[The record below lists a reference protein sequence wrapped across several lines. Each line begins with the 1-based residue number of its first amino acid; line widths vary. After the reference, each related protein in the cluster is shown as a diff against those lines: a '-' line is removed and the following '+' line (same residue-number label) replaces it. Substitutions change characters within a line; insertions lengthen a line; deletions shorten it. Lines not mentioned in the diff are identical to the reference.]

1 MKAKAARISVF
12 AAFALLGVGRELP
25 MQPLILTLWL
35 DDDSAR
41 HFNELRQRYFPR
53 ERNYLDA
60 HVTLFHALPA
70 ESETQIRADLDEIC
84 ARTPK
89 FELNYPG
96 PRFLGKGN
104 AIEVE
109 SSELVQLRRELSG
122 QWRDLLGAQDSRVI
136 KPHITI
142 QNKVTPDKAR
152 ALFEKLTREW
162 QPFGGRGAGLLL
174 WRYRGGPWD
183 AAGQWEFTG

>member
-1 MKAKAARISVF
+1 
-12 AAFALLGVGRELP
+12 

-35 DDDSAR
+35 DADSAR
-41 HFNELRQRYFPR
+41 RFNELRQQNFPR

-60 HVTLFHALPA
+60 HLTLFHALPA
-70 ESETQIRADLDEIC
+70 VAEARIRADLDEIC

-89 FELNYPG
+89 LDLNYPG
-96 PRFLGKGN
+96 LRFLGKGS

-109 SSELVQLRRELSG
+109 SSELVRLRRELSAN
-122 QWRDLLGAQDSRVI
+122 WRDLLGAQDSRTI

-152 ALFEKLTREW
+152 ALFEQLSRSW
-162 QPFGGRGAGLLL
+162 QPFVGSGAGLLL
-174 WRYRGGPWD
+174 WRYRGGPWE
-183 AAGQWEFTG
+183 AAGQWKFAG

>member
-1 MKAKAARISVF
+1 
-12 AAFALLGVGRELP
+12 

-35 DDDSAR
+35 DADSAR
-41 HFNELRQRYFPR
+41 QFNELRQRYFPR

-60 HVTLFHALPA
+60 HLTLFHALPA
-70 ESETQIRADLDEIC
+70 AAETRIRADLDEIG

-89 FELNYPG
+89 LDLNYPG
-96 PRFLGKGN
+96 LRFLGKGS

-109 SSELVQLRRELSG
+109 SSELVQLRRGLSAK
-122 QWRDLLGAQDSRVI
+122 WRDLLGAQDSRTI

-152 ALFEKLTREW
+152 ALFDQLSRAW
-162 QPFGGRGAGLLL
+162 QPFGVSGTGLLL
-174 WRYRGGPWD
+174 WRYRGGPWE
-183 AAGQWEFTG
+183 AVGQWEFDG